1 MNALIKKVDEYI
13 NSQANLDLLRFIT
26 CGSVDDGKSTLIGR
40 VLYEAQLIF
49 EDQVTSLKR
58 ESKNQGSQDGDI
70 DLALLVD
77 GLAAE
82 REQGITIDVAY
93 RFFSTE
99 RRKFIVA
106 DTQGHVQYTRNM
118 ATGSSTADVAVILF
132 ALGKKVS

>member
-1 MNALIKKVDEYI
+1 MNDLIKKVDEYI
-13 NSQANLDLLRFIT
+13 NAQANLDLLRFIT

-49 EDQVTSLKR
+49 EDQVTNLQR
-58 ESKNQGSQDGDI
+58 ESKSHGSQDGDI

-93 RFFSTE
+93 RFFLRTVE
-99 RRKFIVA
+99 NLLLQIL
-106 DTQGHVQYTRNM
+106 QGTSNTR
-118 ATGSSTADVAVILF
+118 VIWLPEP
-132 ALGKKVS
+132 LPPMSQ